1 MGLSLFRK
9 DTWEKLLTGF
19 GMLKDK
25 SSSQGALP
33 GFNRLMPV
41 SFLILYF
48 SDVISNI
55 AVDIPI

>member
-25 SSSQGALP
+25 SFSQGAVP
-33 GFNRLMPV
+33 VFNRLMRV
-41 SFLILYF
+41 SSQTLYY
-48 SDVISNI
+48 SGGI
-55 AVDIPI
+55 A